1 MKTLRSRLLCLTV
14 FSAQILLCVQAQA
27 EPHFSVTFKVDMT
40 HVNDHDG
47 AYITGGFTGSE
58 GSWRIVPMTRD
69 EGQESVYSYQ
79 VDLEPGEKGA
89 YYFLRGNDWSQRETV
104 PKACARAWG
113 VDRAYAVSES
123 NTTYAFEY
131 GTCGEIVSASGAAE
145 PQEII
150 EEVRVTGIRKLFK
163 DALRSKRYSDH
174 IIEALSLEDI
184 DALPNVTIAEA
195 LVRLPGV
202 NGTRDRGNQ
211 SQATIRGLGPRM
223 VLGTVNG
230 REVASSEPSRNIR
243 WEQYPSELISQVQV
257 YKTQSADLVA
267 GGIAGTVNLDTV
279 SPLAHDG
286 PTYTLHG
293 ASAYYEGGADI
304 PDYSP
309 WGNKFSGSMV
319 HTFNDELGVALGFA
333 SQKQKNAFPSYQ
345 GWGFNLPGSW
355 QPNLPPE
362 GGSLDGVGSAGY
374 VPWGVQVEVG
384 KPDTRRLGLL
394 GTLQYQPND
403 VLDVRYDA
411 LHADFDM
418 RIEQDQTW
426 YQGTGN
432 ANNLQTGL
440 YSDVAVEDG
449 YALAATAGTHVPVCV
464 HRPVAT
470 RPQCF
475 DIRHVLARYDQKNS
489 VFTQGLNVDLSLGAT
504 EVQLDVAWS
513 NAKRESYWHGLYFDD
528 RNATFSYDFR
538 GRPSVTVPDGAPSA
552 RPETAELAVI
562 DCTTGFCGSLNG
574 NENQGSDLEDES
586 WTYRLDIRRSF
597 DVGDLDSV
605 DAGIRYSDRQKEV
618 IWEQFMMPRSGDGA
632 PAVLPG
638 GFRSY
643 TLSQLDTSP
652 VLTADSFEA
661 AVNMF
666 GGLDF
671 SLAET
676 DDERYW
682 KVSEENIAGYVKFN
696 FEGDIWKSR
705 YYKANAGVRVVSVGT
720 KSFNVEGASI
730 DNDYTYVLP
739 SAGINLFLDEKSIV
753 RFGVSKAIS
762 RPPLDELR
770 VGKLINAPTGSI
782 EGNTGNPRL
791 DPFVSTQVDLSYEWY
806 FAPESLAAATLYHKQ
821 IKNYI
826 GYTYFSVE
834 ERDGRRFWIF
844 GPRNEPKGHVRGV
857 EITLQAPYTSL
868 LPRAWRG
875 VSAGIY
881 SNYAYADSNIR
892 ELYPEDN
899 PFSVAGLAKH
909 TAGVDLWFWWR
920 KFDLRFGWKYHSDF
934 TVGFGWDGSALST
947 LGAETYIS
955 ASLAYF
961 VNDRLSLRFQGY
973 NLTDEKART
982 TRNNNEHDLR
992 RYDTYGRAYFFA
1004 VTWKR

>member
-1 MKTLRSRLLCLTV
+1 MFYT
-14 FSAQILLCVQAQA
+14 
-27 EPHFSVTFKVDMT
+27 
-40 HVNDHDG
+40 
-47 AYITGGFTGSE
+47 
-58 GSWRIVPMTRD
+58 
-69 EGQESVYSYQ
+69 YQ
-79 VDLEPGEKGA
+79 VVLSAGEQGA
-89 YYFLRGNDWSQRETV
+89 YYFLRANDWSLRETV
-104 PKACARAWG
+104 PKLCAQAWG
-113 VDRAYAVSES
+113 VDRAYFVPES
-123 NTTYAFEY
+123 DVTYAFEY
-131 GTCGEIVSASGAAE
+131 GTCSEIVAANGSAQGADV
-145 PQEII
+145 I
-150 EEVRVTGIRKLFK
+150 EEVRVTGIRRLFR
-163 DALRSKRYSDH
+163 DALKVKRHSDH
-174 IIEALSLEDI
+174 IVEALSLEDI

-243 WEQYPSELISQVQV
+243 WEQYPSELISQVLV

-279 SPLAHDG
+279 SPMAYDG
-286 PTYTLHG
+286 PRVTLHG
-293 ASAYYEGGADI
+293 ASAYYEGGEDI

-309 WGNKFSGSMV
+309 WGNKFSGSLV
-319 HTFNDELGVALGFA
+319 QTFNDAFGVALGFA

-355 QPNLPPE
+355 QPNLPAE
-362 GGSLDGVGSAGY
+362 GGNLDGRGSAGY

-384 KPDTRRLGLL
+384 KPDTRRLGFL
-394 GTLQYQPND
+394 GALQYQPD
-403 VLDVRYDA
+403 DTLDVRYEA
-411 LHADFDM
+411 LHAEFDM

-426 YQGTGN
+426 YQGLGN

-449 YALAATAGTHVPVCV
+449 FALAATSRIHVPSCV
-464 HRPVAT
+464 HRPDPW

-489 VFTQGLNVDLSLGAT
+489 VLTQGLNVDLSLGAT
-504 EVQLDVAWS
+504 EIRLDVAWS
-513 NAKRESYWHGLYFDD
+513 NAKRTSYWHGLYFDD
-528 RNATFSYDFR
+528 QNATFSYDFR
-538 GRPSVTVPDGAPSA
+538 GRPSVTVPEGSPSA
-552 RPETAELAVI
+552 RPETAKLVAI
-562 DCTTGFCGSLNG
+562 DCTTGFCGSLNS
-574 NENQGSDLEDES
+574 NENQGSDLEDDS
-586 WTYRLDIRRSF
+586 WSYRLDISRAMDF
-597 DVGDLDSV
+597 GDLDSV
-605 DAGIRYSDRQKEV
+605 GIGVRYSDRKKGV
-618 IWEQFMMPRSGDGA
+618 IWEQFTMPRGGDGS
-632 PAVLPG
+632 PADLPD
-638 GFRSY
+638 GFSSY
-643 TLSQLDTSP
+643 TFSGLDTSP

-661 AVNMF
+661 AANLF

-671 SLAET
+671 SLAGL

-682 KVSEENIAGYVKFN
+682 KVSEENIAGYAKFN
-696 FEGDIWKSR
+696 FEGDIWNSS
-705 YYKANAGVRVVSVGT
+705 YYKANAGVRVVSVST
-720 KSFNVEGASI
+720 KSHNVEGASI
-730 DNDYTYVLP
+730 DNGYTYVLP
-739 SAGINLFLDEKSIV
+739 SASFNLFLDDKSIV

-770 VGKLINAPTGSI
+770 VGKLINAPAGTI

-791 DPFVSTQVDLSYEWY
+791 DPFVSIQIDLSYEWY
-806 FAPESLAAATLYHKQ
+806 FAPESLAAATLYHKE

-844 GPRNEPKGHVRGV
+844 GPKNEPEGHVQGV
-857 EITLQAPYTSL
+857 EITFQAPYSSL
-868 LPRAWRG
+868 LPRALRG

-881 SNYAYADSNIR
+881 SNYAYTDSNIK
-892 ELYPEDN
+892 ELYPADS

-909 TAGVDLWFWWR
+909 TAAVDLWFWWK

-947 LGAETYIS
+947 LEAETHIS
-955 ASLAYF
+955 ASLAYI
-961 VNDRLSLRFQGY
+961 VNDRLSLRIQGY

-992 RYDTYGRAYFFA
+992 RYDIYGRVYFFA
-1004 VTWKR
+1004 VTWKH